1 LLFVYYDIVSHDMA
15 ILRKKEFTS
24 LLAGDLIVFVLSLW
38 LTLVIR
44 FLSIPTNDTFISHF
58 TPFSLLFVVWAL
70 VFFIGGL
77 YDRHTLLLKSKLP
90 QRILSTHI
98 FNLVIA
104 SIFFYTVPYF
114 GVTPKVTLFLYLFV
128 STVLIFVWRFV
139 LFPKMAAGVITK
151 IVVVG
156 EGKDINDL
164 QEKLRM
170 SNNSLISICRVI
182 DPKTLD
188 EINAKKII
196 QSVLKEEKSH
206 VVAIDLSNPSV
217 QMRMNS
223 LYELIFEGIQ
233 FVDVQEVYEDVMDKV
248 PLGLINET
256 WFLEHVSM
264 EPNVIYNTLK
274 RIMDI
279 CISLPLMIIPLIT
292 YPIVWIAIKIEDGGP
307 FFYKAERIGERG
319 ERIKMSKIRSMSV
332 MDEGN
337 QLGQHANKITKVG
350 KLVRVSRL
358 DEFAQL
364 WSVLKGDLSLI
375 GPRPEFPKLVEL
387 YIKEIPHYN
396 VRHLIKP
403 GLSGWA
409 QIHHEKPPHSVEET
423 VDKLSYDL
431 YYIKHRSFML
441 DIKIALQTVKTLLSR
456 VGV

>member
-1 LLFVYYDIVSHDMA
+1 MA
-15 ILRKKEFTS
+15 MLRKKEFIS
-24 LLAGDLIVFVLSLW
+24 LLIGDIAVFVLSLW

-44 FLSIPTNDTFISHF
+44 SFNLPTQDTFLSHLA
-58 TPFSLLFVVWAL
+58 PFSFLFVVWML

-90 QRILSTHI
+90 QRILSSHL
-98 FNLVIA
+98 FNLAIA
-104 SIFFYTVPYF
+104 SVFFYAIPYF
-114 GVTPKVTLFLYLFV
+114 GVTPKITLFLYLFV
-128 STVLIFVWRFV
+128 STILIFLWRFV
-139 LFPKMAAGVITK
+139 LFPKVAAGVVTK

-156 EGKDINDL
+156 VGKDVDDL
-164 QEKLRM
+164 YAKLNS
-170 SNNSLISICRVI
+170 SNNSLISVCRVVN
-182 DPKTLD
+182 PEELHSTT
-188 EINAKKII
+188 AKNILKQVLEKEKAHII
-196 QSVLKEEKSH
+196 
-206 VVAIDLSNPSV
+206 AIDLFNPSV
-217 QMRMNS
+217 QSHLDS
-223 LYELIFEGIQ
+223 LYNLIFEGVQ
-233 FVDVQEVYEDVMDKV
+233 FVDIQDVYEDVMDKV

-264 EPNVIYNTLK
+264 EPNIIYNSLK

-279 CISLPLMIIPLIT
+279 CISLPLMIVPLVT
-292 YPIVWIAIKIEDGGP
+292 YPFVWIAIKLEDGGA
-307 FFYKAERIGERG
+307 FFYNAERIGERG
-319 ERIKMSKIRSMSV
+319 ARIKMNKIRSMSV
-332 MDEGN
+332 MDDGN
-337 QLGQHANKITKVG
+337 QLGQHANKITRVG
-350 KLVRVSRL
+350 KVVRVTRL

-364 WSVLKGDLSLI
+364 WSVFKGDLSLI

-396 VRHLIKP
+396 VRHLIRP

-441 DIKIALQTVKTLLSR
+441 DLKIALQTIKTLLSR

>member
-1 LLFVYYDIVSHDMA
+1 MA
-15 ILRKKEFTS
+15 VLRKKEFTS
-24 LLAGDLIVFVLSLW
+24 LLVGDLVVFILSLW
-38 LTLVIR
+38 LTLVVRFFSIPSQNV
-44 FLSIPTNDTFISHF
+44 FLSHLA
-58 TPFSLLFVVWAL
+58 PFSLLFVVWTL

-77 YDRHTLLLKSKLP
+77 YDRHTLLLRSKLP
-90 QRILSTHI
+90 QRILSTHV

-114 GVTPKVTLFLYLFV
+114 GVTPKVTLFLYLFI
-128 STVLIFVWRFV
+128 STVLIFFWRFI
-139 LFPKMAAGVITK
+139 LFPKMAAGVITR
-151 IVVVG
+151 IVIVG

-164 QEKLRM
+164 QEKLKA
-170 SNNSLISICRVI
+170 SNNSLISISKVI
-182 DPKTLD
+182 DPKSLP
-188 EINAKKII
+188 EVGAKEALRSILN
-196 QSVLKEEKSH
+196 QEKAH
-206 VVAIDLSNPSV
+206 VMAIDLSNPSV
-217 QMRMNS
+217 QTRMSS
-223 LYELIFEGIQ
+223 LYELIFDGIQ
-233 FVDVQEVYEDVMDKV
+233 FVDVQDLYEDVMDKV

-264 EPNVIYNTLK
+264 EPNIIYNTCK

-279 CISLPLMIIPLIT
+279 CISLPLMIVPLVA
-292 YPIVWIAIKIEDGGP
+292 YPFVWVAIKIEDGGP
-307 FFYKAERIGERG
+307 FFYKAERIGEKG
-319 ERIKMSKIRSMSV
+319 VRIKMSKVRSMSV

-350 KLVRVSRL
+350 KFVRVSRL

-364 WSVLKGDLSLI
+364 WGVLKGDFSLI

-441 DIKIALQTVKTLLSR
+441 DIKIALQTIKTLLSR